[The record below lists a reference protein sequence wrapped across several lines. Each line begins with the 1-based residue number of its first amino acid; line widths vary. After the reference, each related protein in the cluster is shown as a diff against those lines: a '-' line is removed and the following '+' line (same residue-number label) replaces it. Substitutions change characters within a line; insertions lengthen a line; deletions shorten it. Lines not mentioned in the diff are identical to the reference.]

1 MITFSRVPCDFI
13 RRSGSPFYL
22 VTVEPT
28 MRAATDR
35 LTAGNLMMAHAVVD
49 DFGNLVRV
57 SEWF

>member
-1 MITFSRVPCDFI
+1 MIQFSRVPCDFI

-22 VTVEPT
+22 VTVSPT
-28 MRAATDR
+28 MRAANDR
-35 LTAGNLMMAHAVVD
+35 LMGGNLMMAHAVVD